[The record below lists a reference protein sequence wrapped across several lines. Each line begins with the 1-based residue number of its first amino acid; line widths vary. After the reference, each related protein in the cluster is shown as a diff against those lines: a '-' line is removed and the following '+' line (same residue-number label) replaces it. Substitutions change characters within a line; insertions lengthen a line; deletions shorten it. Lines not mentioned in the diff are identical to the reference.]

1 MTKIDSLNTALN
13 TKILPLVSKPESND
27 KIEVFTNNTIKTN
40 VDEVS
45 LTQSSNIN
53 SEEKKW
59 LIEAGIIAGAL
70 AVGGTAIY
78 FFKKMPKF
86 LKPQQNLPQNYSLEK
101 SQETMDATLKKY
113 IECYAP
119 PKKKTSQQVES
130 KIKKKIQNS

>member
-1 MTKIDSLNTALN
+1 MTKVDSLNTALN

-59 LIEAGIIAGAL
+59 LIKAGIIAGTL

-86 LKPQQNLPQNYSLEK
+86 LKPQQTLPQNYSLEK

-113 IECYAP
+113 LL
-119 PKKKTSQQVES
+119 SMVLVE
-130 KIKKKIQNS
+130 